1 MKLPIDYLAHP
12 ETDAQLRDHLGVAGE
27 KELLDA
33 LHCDFFYLPGRD
45 ISQNEGALS
54 FYKHREKL
62 AMSASERVCPLCIR
76 WQRGAYDSK
85 FAVDEALRGPLE
97 EPMIAS
103 RDILDHSWPSAD
115 DFDFSPLLELAEQNR
130 DRTRIGGLWTG
141 IMGDSYRLHGFE
153 NFLLNLAMNPSVM
166 HTLVDRMT
174 DMYMELNDTYFSTM
188 RGNMEIW
195 FFGNDFGSQ
204 EGLLMSKDMWAD
216 FFFDNIRKLCDLAH
230 SHGLQVMMHSCGAI
244 SELIPL
250 LIEAGVDIL
259 DPVQVTANGMEPT
272 RLAAEF
278 GGQITFHGGIDTQRV
293 LPTATPAQVAE
304 HVRTTV
310 TTLGATERYIFAP
323 SQILGPD
330 IPVENIVA
338 MYRTAQE
345 VKRDRNF

>member
-174 DMYMELNDTYFSTM
+174 DMYMELNDTYTSARCTRHCRRAASSPGSVWAMTASTSP
-188 RGNMEIW
+188 RPSNEASSAATPPASSISPSP
-195 FFGNDFGSQ
+195 NAPSPSCSTP
-204 EGLLMSKDMWAD
+204 LVMSPA
-216 FFFDNIRKLCDLAH
+216 A
-230 SHGLQVMMHSCGAI
+230 
-244 SELIPL
+244 
-250 LIEAGVDIL
+250 
-259 DPVQVTANGMEPT
+259 TANFAMG
-272 RLAAEF
+272 R
-278 GGQITFHGGIDTQRV
+278 GK
-293 LPTATPAQVAE
+293 
-304 HVRTTV
+304 
-310 TTLGATERYIFAP
+310 TEW
-323 SQILGPD
+323 
-330 IPVENIVA
+330 E
-338 MYRTAQE
+338 
-345 VKRDRNF
+345 RNSRAKPWW